1 VKFHKENEMS
11 DTTEKSAKKTTKAS
25 KATKSTRV
33 SKKQA
38 DIAFSNFDSIDF
50 KLLTIDVFKFLNPD
64 NEEEFVYN
72 ASLTLL
78 LDLEEPSGLTL
89 PTSVYNECPHCCA
102 REALALAIQ
111 LADDRIANSISV
123 FDENFD
129 EIGEFVADE
138 LFHEI
143 YGIDDEPVD
152 KNNDSSEVSVVIP
165 QKPNKTIH

>member
-1 VKFHKENEMS
+1 MS
-11 DTTEKSAKKTTKAS
+11 NATKKSAKKPTRVPKV
-25 KATKSTRV
+25 TKSTKV
-33 SKKQA
+33 SKKQS
-38 DIAFSNFDSIDF
+38 DITFSNFDSIDF
-50 KLLTIDVFKFLNPD
+50 KLLAIDVFKFLNPD

-89 PTSVYNECPHCCA
+89 PTSIYNECPHCCA

-111 LADDRIANSISV
+111 LADDRVANSISV

-129 EIGEFVADE
+129 EVGEFIADE

-143 YGIDDEPVD
+143 YDIDGEPADE
-152 KNNDSSEVSVVIP
+152 NDDSPEVSVVIP
-165 QKPNKTIH
+165 QKPNNTIH

>member
-1 VKFHKENEMS
+1 MS
-11 DTTEKSAKKTTKAS
+11 NVTKKSAKKPTRVPKV
-25 KATKSTRV
+25 TKSTKV

-38 DIAFSNFDSIDF
+38 DITFSNFDSIDF
-50 KLLTIDVFKFLNPD
+50 KLLAIDVFKFLNPD

-78 LDLEEPSGLTL
+78 LDLEEPSGLSL
-89 PTSVYNECPHCCA
+89 PTSIYNECPHCCA

-111 LADDRIANSISV
+111 LADDCIANSISV

-129 EIGEFVADE
+129 EVDEFVADE

-143 YGIDDEPVD
+143 YGIDDEPAD
-152 KNNDSSEVSVVIP
+152 KNDDSPEVSIVIP
-165 QKPNKTIH
+165 QKPNNTIH

>member
-1 VKFHKENEMS
+1 MS

-25 KATKSTRV
+25 KATKSTGV

-72 ASLTLL
+72 AGLTLL
-78 LDLEEPSGLTL
+78 LDLEELSGLTL

-129 EIGEFVADE
+129 EVGEFIADE
-138 LFHEI
+138 LFDEL
-143 YGIDDEPVD
+143 YGNDDEPGD
-152 KNNDSSEVSVVIP
+152 ENDDSPEVSVVIP
-165 QKPNKTIH
+165 QKPNNTIH

>member
-1 VKFHKENEMS
+1 MS
-11 DTTEKSAKKTTKAS
+11 NTTKKSAKKTTKAP
-25 KATKSTRV
+25 KVTKSTKV

-38 DIAFSNFDSIDF
+38 DITFSNFDSINF
-50 KLLTIDVFKFLNPD
+50 KLLAIDVFKFLNPD

-89 PTSVYNECPHCCA
+89 PTSIYNECPHCCA

-111 LADDRIANSISV
+111 LADDRVTNSISV

-129 EIGEFVADE
+129 EVDEFVADE

-143 YGIDDEPVD
+143 YDIDDELVD
-152 KNNDSSEVSVVIP
+152 KNNDSPEVSVVIP
-165 QKPNKTIH
+165 QKPNNTIH

>member
-1 VKFHKENEMS
+1 MNNATK
-11 DTTEKSAKKTTKAS
+11 KSAKKPTGVP
-25 KATKSTRV
+25 KATKSTKV

-38 DIAFSNFDSIDF
+38 DITFSNFDSIDF
-50 KLLTIDVFKFLNPD
+50 KLLAIDVFKFLNPD

-89 PTSVYNECPHCCA
+89 PTSIYNECPHCCA

-111 LADDRIANSISV
+111 LADDRVANSISV

-129 EIGEFVADE
+129 EVDEFVADE
-138 LFHEI
+138 LFDEI
-143 YGIDDEPVD
+143 YGIDDDSADE
-152 KNNDSSEVSVVIP
+152 NDDSPEVSVVIP

>member
-1 VKFHKENEMS
+1 MS
-11 DTTEKSAKKTTKAS
+11 NATKKSAKKPTRVPKV
-25 KATKSTRV
+25 TKSTKV

-38 DIAFSNFDSIDF
+38 DITFSNFDSIDF
-50 KLLTIDVFKFLNPD
+50 KLLAIDVFKFLNPD

-89 PTSVYNECPHCCA
+89 PTSIYNECPHCCA

-129 EIGEFVADE
+129 EVGEFIADE

-143 YGIDDEPVD
+143 YDIDGEPADE
-152 KNNDSSEVSVVIP
+152 NDDSPEVSVIIP
-165 QKPNKTIH
+165 QKPNNTIH

>member
-1 VKFHKENEMS
+1 MS
-11 DTTEKSAKKTTKAS
+11 NTTEKPAKKTTKAS
-25 KATKSTRV
+25 KAPKATKSTKV

-38 DIAFSNFDSIDF
+38 DITFSNFDSIDF
-50 KLLTIDVFKFLNPD
+50 KLLAIDVFKFLNPD

-89 PTSVYNECPHCCA
+89 PTSIYNECPHCCA

-111 LADDRIANSISV
+111 LADDRVANSISV

-129 EIGEFVADE
+129 EVDEFVADE

-143 YGIDDEPVD
+143 YGIDDEPAD
-152 KNNDSSEVSVVIP
+152 KNDDSPEVSVVIP
-165 QKPNKTIH
+165 QKPNNTIH

>member
-1 VKFHKENEMS
+1 MS
-11 DTTEKSAKKTTKAS
+11 NATKKSAKKPTGVP
-25 KATKSTRV
+25 KATKSTKV

-38 DIAFSNFDSIDF
+38 DITFSNFDSIDF
-50 KLLTIDVFKFLNPD
+50 KLLAIDVFKFLNPD

-89 PTSVYNECPHCCA
+89 PTSIYNECPHCCA

-111 LADDRIANSISV
+111 LADDRVANSISV

-129 EIGEFVADE
+129 AVGEFVADE

-143 YGIDDEPVD
+143 YDIDGEPVD
-152 KNNDSSEVSVVIP
+152 ENCDSPEVSVIIP
-165 QKPNKTIH
+165 QKPNNMIH

>member
-1 VKFHKENEMS
+1 MS

-78 LDLEEPSGLTL
+78 LDLEELSGLTL

-143 YGIDDEPVD
+143 YGNDDEPGD
-152 KNNDSSEVSVVIP
+152 ENNDSPETFVTIP
-165 QKPNKTIH
+165 QKPNNTIH

>member
-1 VKFHKENEMS
+1 MS
-11 DTTEKSAKKTTKAS
+11 DTTERSAKKTTKTP
-25 KATKSTRV
+25 KATKSTKV
-33 SKKQA
+33 SKKRA

-50 KLLTIDVFKFLNPD
+50 ELLAIDVFKLLNPD

-89 PTSVYNECPHCCA
+89 PTSIYNECPHCCA

-111 LADDRIANSISV
+111 LADDRVANSISV

-129 EIGEFVADE
+129 EIDEFVADE

-143 YGIDDEPVD
+143 YGIDDDSADE
-152 KNNDSSEVSVVIP
+152 NDDSPEVSVIIP
-165 QKPNKTIH
+165 QTPNKTIH

>member
-1 VKFHKENEMS
+1 MS
-11 DTTEKSAKKTTKAS
+11 NTTEKSAKKPTGVP
-25 KATKSTRV
+25 KATKSTKV

-38 DIAFSNFDSIDF
+38 DITFSNFDSINF
-50 KLLTIDVFKFLNPD
+50 KLLAIDVFKFLNPD

-89 PTSVYNECPHCCA
+89 PTSIYNECPHCCA

-129 EIGEFVADE
+129 EVDEFVADE

-143 YGIDDEPVD
+143 YDIDGEPMDENDDSPETLVAIP
-152 KNNDSSEVSVVIP
+152 KTPNN
-165 QKPNKTIH
+165 TIH

>member
-1 VKFHKENEMS
+1 MS
-11 DTTEKSAKKTTKAS
+11 DTTEKSAKKTTKAP

-78 LDLEEPSGLTL
+78 LDLEELSGLTL

-143 YGIDDEPVD
+143 YGNDDEPGD
-152 KNNDSSEVSVVIP
+152 ENNDSPETFVTIP
-165 QKPNKTIH
+165 QKPNNTIH

>member
-1 VKFHKENEMS
+1 MS
-11 DTTEKSAKKTTKAS
+11 NTTEKSAKKTTKAPNV
-25 KATKSTRV
+25 TKSTKV
-33 SKKQA
+33 SKKRA
-38 DIAFSNFDSIDF
+38 DITFSNFDSIDF
-50 KLLTIDVFKFLNPD
+50 KLLAIDVFKFLNPD

-89 PTSVYNECPHCCA
+89 PTSIYNECPHCCA
-102 REALALAIQ
+102 REALVLAIQ

-129 EIGEFVADE
+129 EVDEFVADE

-143 YGIDDEPVD
+143 YDIDDEPAD
-152 KNNDSSEVSVVIP
+152 KNDDSPEVSVVIP

>member
-1 VKFHKENEMS
+1 MS
-11 DTTEKSAKKTTKAS
+11 NATKKSAKKPTRVPKV
-25 KATKSTRV
+25 TKSTKV
-33 SKKQA
+33 SKKLA
-38 DIAFSNFDSIDF
+38 DITFSNFELIDF
-50 KLLTIDVFKFLNPD
+50 KLLAIDVFKFLNPD

-89 PTSVYNECPHCCA
+89 PTSIYNECPHYCA

-123 FDENFD
+123 FDENFV
-129 EIGEFVADE
+129 EVGEFVADE

-143 YGIDDEPVD
+143 YGNDDDSADE
-152 KNNDSSEVSVVIP
+152 NDDSPETFVVIP
-165 QKPNKTIH
+165 QKPNNTIH

>member
-1 VKFHKENEMS
+1 MNNATK
-11 DTTEKSAKKTTKAS
+11 KSAKKPTGVP
-25 KATKSTRV
+25 KATKSTKV
-33 SKKQA
+33 SKKQS
-38 DIAFSNFDSIDF
+38 DITFSNFDSIDF
-50 KLLTIDVFKFLNPD
+50 KLLAIDVFKFLNPD

-89 PTSVYNECPHCCA
+89 PTSIYNECPHCCA

-111 LADDRIANSISV
+111 LADDRVANSISV

-129 EIGEFVADE
+129 EVGEFIADE

-143 YGIDDEPVD
+143 YDIDGEPADE
-152 KNNDSSEVSVVIP
+152 NDDSPEVSVVIP
-165 QKPNKTIH
+165 QKPNNTIH

>member
-1 VKFHKENEMS
+1 MKMS
-11 DTTEKSAKKTTKAS
+11 NTTKKSAKKPTGVP
-25 KATKSTRV
+25 KATKSTGV

-50 KLLTIDVFKFLNPD
+50 KLLAIDVFKFLNPD

-143 YGIDDEPVD
+143 YDVDHESAD
-152 KNNDSSEVSVVIP
+152 KNNDLPEVSVVIP

>member
-1 VKFHKENEMS
+1 MS
-11 DTTEKSAKKTTKAS
+11 DMTEKSAKKTTKAP
-25 KATKSTRV
+25 KALKSTKV
-33 SKKQA
+33 SKKRA
-38 DIAFSNFDSIDF
+38 DITFSNFDSIDF
-50 KLLTIDVFKFLNPD
+50 KLLAIDVFKFLNPD

-143 YGIDDEPVD
+143 YGIDNEPMD
-152 KNNDSSEVSVVIP
+152 KNNDSPEVSVVIP

>member
-1 VKFHKENEMS
+1 MS
-11 DTTEKSAKKTTKAS
+11 DTTEKSAKKTTKTS

-38 DIAFSNFDSIDF
+38 DITFSNFDSIDF
-50 KLLTIDVFKFLNPD
+50 KLLAIDVFKFLNPD

-89 PTSVYNECPHCCA
+89 PTSIYNECPHCCA
-102 REALALAIQ
+102 REALVLAIQ
-111 LADDRIANSISV
+111 LADDRIANSILV

-143 YGIDDEPVD
+143 YDIDYESAD
-152 KNNDSSEVSVVIP
+152 KNNDLPEVSVVIP

>member
-1 VKFHKENEMS
+1 MS
-11 DTTEKSAKKTTKAS
+11 NTTEKSVKKITGAPKAAKSAK
-25 KATKSTRV
+25 V
-33 SKKQA
+33 SKKRA
-38 DIAFSNFDSIDF
+38 DITFSNFDSIDF
-50 KLLTIDVFKFLNPD
+50 KLLAIDVFKFLNPD

-89 PTSVYNECPHCCA
+89 PTSVYNECPHRCA

-129 EIGEFVADE
+129 EVDEFVADE

-143 YGIDDEPVD
+143 YDIDGEPVD
-152 KNNDSSEVSVVIP
+152 ENCDSPEVSVIIP
-165 QKPNKTIH
+165 QKPNNTIH

>member
-1 VKFHKENEMS
+1 MS
-11 DTTEKSAKKTTKAS
+11 NATKKSAKKPTRVPKV
-25 KATKSTRV
+25 TKSTKV

-38 DIAFSNFDSIDF
+38 DITFSNFDSIDF
-50 KLLTIDVFKFLNPD
+50 KLLAIDVFKFLNPD

-89 PTSVYNECPHCCA
+89 PTSIYNECPHCCA

-129 EIGEFVADE
+129 EIDEFVADE

-143 YGIDDEPVD
+143 YDIDGEPADE
-152 KNNDSSEVSVVIP
+152 NDDSPEVSVIIP
-165 QKPNKTIH
+165 QKPNNTIH

>member
-1 VKFHKENEMS
+1 MS
-11 DTTEKSAKKTTKAS
+11 NATKKSAKKPTRVPKP
-25 KATKSTRV
+25 TKSIKV

-38 DIAFSNFDSIDF
+38 DITFSNFDSIDF
-50 KLLTIDVFKFLNPD
+50 KLLAIDVFKFLNPD

-78 LDLEEPSGLTL
+78 LDLEEPSGLSL
-89 PTSVYNECPHCCA
+89 PTSIYNECPHCCA

-111 LADDRIANSISV
+111 LADDRVANSISV

-129 EIGEFVADE
+129 EVDEFVADE

-143 YGIDDEPVD
+143 YGNDDDSADE
-152 KNNDSSEVSVVIP
+152 NDDSPEVSVVIP
-165 QKPNKTIH
+165 QKSNNTIH

>member
-1 VKFHKENEMS
+1 MS

-25 KATKSTRV
+25 KATKSAKV
-33 SKKQA
+33 SKKRA
-38 DIAFSNFDSIDF
+38 DITFSNFDWIDF
-50 KLLTIDVFKFLNPD
+50 KLLAIDVFKFLNPD

-78 LDLEEPSGLTL
+78 LDLEELSGLTL
-89 PTSVYNECPHCCA
+89 PTSIYNECPHCCA

-129 EIGEFVADE
+129 EVDEFVADE

-143 YGIDDEPVD
+143 YSIDDEPAD
-152 KNNDSSEVSVVIP
+152 KNNDSPEVSAVIP

>member
-1 VKFHKENEMS
+1 MS
-11 DTTEKSAKKTTKAS
+11 DTTKKSAKKTTKAS
-25 KATKSTRV
+25 KATKSTGV

-72 ASLTLL
+72 ASLALL

-89 PTSVYNECPHCCA
+89 PTSIYNECPHRCA
-102 REALALAIQ
+102 QEALVLAIQ

-129 EIGEFVADE
+129 EIDEFVADE

-143 YGIDDEPVD
+143 YDIVDEPVD
-152 KNNDSSEVSVVIP
+152 KNNDSPEVSVVIP